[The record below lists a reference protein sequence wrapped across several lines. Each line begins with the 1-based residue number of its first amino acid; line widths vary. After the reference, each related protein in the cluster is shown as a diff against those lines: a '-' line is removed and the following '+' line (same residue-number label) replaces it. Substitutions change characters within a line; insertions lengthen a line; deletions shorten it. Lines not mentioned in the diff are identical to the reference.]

1 MSLVEKALKKLQ
13 AGGNS
18 RRPASHA
25 AAAPISVGR
34 LVRIEDAGESQ
45 SLEPQLRMPIGDVTR
60 TIQVDYEAL
69 RSNGLLPPENQRR
82 ELANQYRNIKRPLI
96 KNAFGADAQRPGQ
109 ASGSARS
116 IMVSSAFP
124 GEGKTFTSIN
134 LALSLSLEKDHTVVL
149 VDGDVAKPHVSRT
162 FGVAEEPGLLDVLAD
177 PNVPLESVILPTDV
191 PRLRILPAGRRSDT
205 ATELLAS
212 ARMRGVIEKLAA
224 LDPQGIVV
232 VDSPPILLTSE
243 ARVLASLF
251 GQVVLVVRA
260 SKTPQQAVLEAIRVI
275 GDGPRVG
282 LVLNQASGAGPS
294 GYYYGYGYGYGYG
307 QGGGDSSAKEN
318 SATSSAEP
326 VQ

>member
-13 AGGNS
+13 T
-18 RRPASHA
+18 
-25 AAAPISVGR
+25 AAAPQRSATPDSGAQISVGR
-34 LVRIEDAGESQ
+34 VVAVEDP
-45 SLEPQLRMPIGDVTR
+45 EPTASRKLRHSMPIGDVTR
-60 TIQVDYEAL
+60 AIQIDYDAL
-69 RSNGLLPPENQRR
+69 RRNGLLPPESQRR
-82 ELANQYRNIKRPLI
+82 ELANQYRTIKRPLI
-96 KNAFGADAQRPGQ
+96 MHAFGEDAERPGQ
-109 ASGSARS
+109 ATGSARS

-134 LALSLSLEKDHTVVL
+134 LALSLSLEKDHTILL

-162 FGVAEEPGLLDVLAD
+162 FGVQEEPGLLDVLAD
-177 PNVPLESVILPTDV
+177 PDRPLESVILPTSI
-191 PRLRILPAGRRSDT
+191 PRLSILPAGHRSDT

-251 GQVVLVVRA
+251 GQVVLVVKA
-260 SKTPQQAVLEAIRVI
+260 NKTPQQAVLEAVRII
-275 GDGPRVG
+275 GEGPRVG
-282 LVLNQASGAGPS
+282 LVLNQASVAGPS

-307 QGGGDSSAKEN
+307 EGEGQNEGDSASKGE
-318 SATSSAEP
+318 
-326 VQ
+326 